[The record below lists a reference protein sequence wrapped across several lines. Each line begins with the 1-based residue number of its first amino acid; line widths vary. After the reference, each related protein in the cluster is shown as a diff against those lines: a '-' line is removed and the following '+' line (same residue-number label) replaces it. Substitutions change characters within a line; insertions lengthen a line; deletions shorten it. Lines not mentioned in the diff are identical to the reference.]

1 MSIAATATSV
11 AIQSTDQPQEP
22 FINGNPGHWPRDILE
37 AYKRGRGP
45 YTVDNAEVF
54 LEEEAVE
61 LFNGWLVWQEMTTP
75 KERRVVANIQ
85 TMLDVSARKAGFG
98 QALPD
103 QMECRLSNG
112 DAFKPDAS
120 LISWQRLDNDV
131 KPQGPRNRP
140 RLMGGPEL
148 VIEARSPSNRR
159 KQERAKRALYMFPEK
174 FCTTSAEERL
184 GQNFSGDLYF
194 KNKVQIVWDVDEV
207 HEVIWVYHATAPD
220 QPLRYGLGD
229 EIICELLPGWRRR
242 VADIF
247 AAHASAEAVVGEVVD
262 VWRDEG
268 AARTLRDVLPML
280 AQARFGGSPIDLAE
294 RLAHCTLA
302 QLQQAQAIIMSSP
315 TLEAWLAALPKGGAN
330 AAN

>member
-159 KQERAKRALYMFPEK
+159 KQERAKRALY
-174 FCTTSAEERL
+174 
-184 GQNFSGDLYF
+184 F

-220 QPLRYGLGD
+220 QPLRYDLGD
-229 EIICELLPGWRRR
+229 EIVCELLPGWRRR

>member
-1 MSIAATATSV
+1 MSTVATATSV

-22 FINGNPGHWPRDILE
+22 FTNGNPGHWPRDILE

-61 LFNGWLVWQEMTTP
+61 LFNGWLVWQEMTNP

-85 TMLDVSARKAGFG
+85 DMLSISARKAGFG

-120 LISWQRLDNDV
+120 LVSWQRFDNNV

-148 VIEARSPSNRR
+148 VIEARSPSNWR
-159 KQERAKRALYMFPEK
+159 KQERAKRA
-174 FCTTSAEERL
+174 
-184 GQNFSGDLYF
+184 LYF

-207 HEVIWVYHATAPD
+207 QEIIWVYHATAPD

-247 AAHASAEAVVGEVVD
+247 AAHASAEAVVGEVAD
-262 VWRDEG
+262 LWRDEG
-268 AARTLRDVLPML
+268 IAEGSARTLRDVLPML
-280 AQARFGGSPIDLAE
+280 VQARFGAPPVDLAE

-302 QLQQAQAIIMSSP
+302 QLQQTQATVMTSP
-315 TLEAWLAALPKGGAN
+315 TLEAWLAALPEESTN